1 MPNII
6 SSSVTGIAGFDVT
19 KAVDGLLAFDKLGIS
34 QAQKKQDAQM
44 VKQSAFVAIN
54 DAMLSFKST
63 ATAMADSTTFFA
75 YSASLGSSSSAV
87 PASSL
92 LDVTGTNSV
101 SAGKHSIIVQQVA
114 QAERLSS
121 SVGVKDSAGV
131 AIISDTNALNLTGS
145 FQIGTATINVA
156 VGDTLQG
163 IAASINQQNTG
174 TSATGVSA
182 SVLKVGT
189 NDFRLILASDAT
201 GVAGFSLSGA
211 ALDAAGT
218 LANLQLG
225 AVGQTNVRQSLQ
237 VPQDAQVSI
246 DGLTLNRSS
255 NSISDAL
262 AGVTLNLKQA
272 DPTVTV
278 SMDIAVDTASLT
290 TNVQAFVD
298 AYNKVQGLVN
308 AQFAFDPNTNTSGVL
323 AGEGILTSI
332 QSTLSNSLL
341 QSIPG
346 LASDRSSMV
355 MIGIEPDD
363 KGQLTINS
371 SRFDKFIT
379 TDPTAIRDVFVANGK
394 SSNTQLQFLTTGLNT
409 PSGTY
414 QVNVTQAASKASVL
428 GTTNLTAGL
437 AAPESIT
444 FTDIASGR
452 QAIANLILG
461 QSQTSIV
468 SALNTELSTVY
479 TELHQTSAS
488 LGASGVTTSSTLSS
502 LGFAVAAGDTISIA
516 GTNRL
521 GTAVNSS
528 FSVLNPATDTVGT
541 LLSSI
546 QTAFN
551 QQVVASMDTAGHIKI
566 TDAQSGDSLLTVSL
580 TANNEGGGTLNFGT
594 DNTVTQGRYAMN
606 LVALAQG
613 TGVSI
618 ETKNFGTSS
627 NFSVAQSVDGLGILN
642 STYNGSNI
650 AGTMNGSTATGSG
663 QLLIGSA
670 GNVDGLAV
678 LYTGTATGAIGDIT
692 LGVGLGAKMEG
703 VLDLFANPFT
713 GLIQGSITSSQST
726 YDNLTAKIADLEVQ
740 MEQQRVSLT
749 KSFTLMQTTMASL
762 QQSGSF
768 LTQQLNVQNAPR
780 N

>member
-19 KAVDGLLAFDKLGIS
+19 QAVDGLLAFDKLGIS
-34 QAQKKQDAQM
+34 QAQKKQDAQTA
-44 VKQSAFVAIN
+44 KQSAFVAIN
-54 DAMLSFKST
+54 DAMLSFKTT
-63 ATAMADSTTFFA
+63 ATAMADSASFFA

-87 PASSL
+87 AASSL

-101 SAGKHSIIVQQVA
+101 SAGKHSIIVQQIA

-121 SVGVKDSAGV
+121 SVAVKDSAGA
-131 AIISDTNALNLTGS
+131 AITSDTSALNLTGS

-156 VGDTLQG
+156 AGDTLQG
-163 IAASINQQNTG
+163 IAASINQKNTG
-174 TSATGVSA
+174 ASATGVSA
-182 SVLKVGT
+182 SVLKVGA
-189 NDFRLILASDAT
+189 NDFRLILASDNT
-201 GVAGFSLSGA
+201 GAAGFSLSGA
-211 ALDAAGT
+211 ALDAAGS
-218 LANLQLG
+218 LGNLQLG

-278 SMDIAVDTASLT
+278 SMDISVDTASLT

-298 AYNKVQGLVN
+298 SYNKVQGLVN
-308 AQFAFDPNTNTSGVL
+308 AQFAFDPNTNTTGVL
-323 AGEGILTSI
+323 GGEGILTSI

-346 LASDRSSMV
+346 LASDRNSMV

-363 KGQLTINS
+363 KGQLIINS
-371 SRFDKFIT
+371 SLFDKFIT

-394 SSNTQLQFLTTGLNT
+394 SANTQLQFLSTGLNT

-414 QVNVTQAASKASVL
+414 QVNVTQAASKAAVL

-437 AAPESIT
+437 AAPEAIT
-444 FTDIASGR
+444 FTDVASGR
-452 QAIANLILG
+452 QAVANLILG

-468 SALNTELSTVY
+468 SALNTEFSSVY

-502 LGFAVAAGDTISIA
+502 LGFGVAVGDSISIS

-546 QTAFN
+546 QAAFN
-551 QQVVASMDTAGHIKI
+551 QQVVASMDTAGHIQI

-580 TANNEGGGTLNFGT
+580 TANNEAGGTLNFGT

-613 TGVSI
+613 TGVSV
-618 ETKNFGTSS
+618 ESKSFGTSS
-627 NFSVAQSVDGLGILN
+627 DFSVAQSVDGLGIPN
-642 STYNGSNI
+642 GTYNGSNI
-650 AGTMNGSTATGSG
+650 IGTINGSTATGSG

-670 GNVDGLAV
+670 GNVDGLAA
-678 LYTGTATGAIGDIT
+678 LYTGTATGAIGDIA
-692 LGVGLGAKMEG
+692 LGVGLGSKMEG
-703 VLDLFANPFT
+703 ILDLFANPFT

-762 QQSGSF
+762 QQAGSF
-768 LTQQLNVQNAPR
+768 LTQQLNVQNAPK

>member
-19 KAVDGLLAFDKLGIS
+19 QAVDGLLAFDKLGIS
-34 QAQKKQDAQM
+34 QAQKKQDAQTA
-44 VKQSAFVAIN
+44 KQSAFVAIN

-63 ATAMADSTTFFA
+63 ATAMADSASFFA

-87 PASSL
+87 AASSL

-101 SAGKHSIIVQQVA
+101 SAGKHSIIVQQIA

-121 SVGVKDSAGV
+121 SVAVKDSAGS
-131 AIISDTNALNLTGS
+131 AIISDTSALNLTGS

-156 VGDTLQG
+156 AGDTLQG
-163 IAASINQQNTG
+163 IAASINQKNTG

-182 SVLKVGT
+182 SVLKVGA
-189 NDFRLILASDAT
+189 NDFRLILASDNT
-201 GVAGFSLSGA
+201 GAAGFSLSGA
-211 ALDAAGT
+211 ALDAAGS
-218 LANLQLG
+218 LGNLQLG

-278 SMDIAVDTASLT
+278 SMDVSVDTASLT

-298 AYNKVQGLVN
+298 SYNKVQGLVN
-308 AQFAFDPNTNTSGVL
+308 AQFAFDPNTNTTGVL
-323 AGEGILTSI
+323 GSEGILTSI

-346 LASDRSSMV
+346 LASDRNSMV
-355 MIGIEPDD
+355 MLGIEPDD
-363 KGQLTINS
+363 KGQLIINS

-394 SSNTQLQFLTTGLNT
+394 SSNTQLQFLSTGLNT

-414 QVNVTQAASKASVL
+414 QVNVTQAASKAAVL

-437 AAPESIT
+437 AAPEAIT
-444 FTDIASGR
+444 FTDVASGR
-452 QAIANLILG
+452 QAVANLILG

-468 SALNTELSTVY
+468 SALNTEFSSVY

-502 LGFAVAAGDTISIA
+502 LGFGVAVGDSISIS

-546 QTAFN
+546 QAAFN
-551 QQVVASMDTAGHIKI
+551 QQVVASMDTAGHIQI

-613 TGVSI
+613 TGVSV
-618 ETKNFGTSS
+618 ESKSFGTSS
-627 NFSVAQSVDGLGILN
+627 DFSVAQSVDGLGMPN
-642 STYNGSNI
+642 GTYNGSNI
-650 AGTMNGSTATGSG
+650 IGTINGSTATGSG

-670 GNVDGLAV
+670 GNVDGLAA
-678 LYTGTATGAIGDIT
+678 LYTGTATGAIGDIA
-692 LGVGLGAKMEG
+692 LGVGLGSKMEG
-703 VLDLFANPFT
+703 ILDLFANPFT

-762 QQSGSF
+762 QQAGSF
-768 LTQQLNVQNAPR
+768 LTQQLNVQNAPK